1 MDRGTNILK
10 EVSMFVLRF
19 YIPVNPMGSCQA
31 RSIYLTRLLLGRLSQ
46 LPFLNQRKGENDC
59 RKYFTIYLH
68 ERMLLTRR
76 EMNQQP
82 LDHQSNV
89 HPTEVSIILKHTSI
103 LSSLRTDGHSNEWI
117 LKLLFRVILIFIW
130 LFYSP
135 TSWFLGV
142 HNKSHLNTLK
152 LSVK

>member
-31 RSIYLTRLLLGRLSQ
+31 WSIYLTTLLLGRLSPLSFTRNWQ

-59 RKYFTIYLH
+59 RKYFTIYQH

-142 HNKSHLNTLK
+142 HNSRF
-152 LSVK
+152 